1 MHARQSQFATGPNA
15 PCPAPRFAY
24 RVALVILVAGIFAN
38 SASATPPGTMY
49 IFPAGG
55 QRGKTVSVRIG
66 GFDLHESCPFHLHGP
81 GVKGSARI
89 SRTKSIWF
97 EGPVIP
103 QPGSQKK
110 EDYPQDYVGTISI
123 TTDVTTGN
131 RYWNVSTS
139 QGISETRKFVIG
151 NLPEIVE
158 QEIDGEPVPVSIT
171 LPVTINGRI
180 FPREDVDVWTVDLPA
195 GRVVTCS
202 VNAARLGTGLDSRL
216 EIRDPAGRRIAEN
229 IDWFGSDSFVRFK
242 SETAG
247 RYSIRIHDAS
257 FGGLQHFVYRL
268 TVTDGPWIDAVYP
281 LGGQR
286 GTTGEFELLG
296 GNLPGKTVR
305 ITLPNVA
312 DESFRY
318 RFTDGK
324 RTSND
329 ARIALGDSP
338 ELLEIEPNDQS
349 EQAKNVAFPSAL
361 NGRIGQPGDVDVW
374 RFEAKKGDQFT
385 FDVQAA
391 RLGSS
396 LDSVLTLIDATG
408 KQIATNDD
416 LGRGQTDSLLNAKIP
431 ADGVYSLQV
440 RDQLASR
447 GGVSFAYRILAT
459 PTMTKAAAPDF
470 QITLPQ
476 RTLSLNRSGEAK
488 LKIAVTRSGGFADE
502 IELAFAGLPKGVT
515 VTGNTVAKKK
525 TSAQITLKAADS
537 VKLGLSHIVLVGRA
551 KIGEKPVERKAEFAT
566 GNGEQPVTE
575 MQMVIAIP
583 TPFKFTGVFETKFS
597 PRGSVYVR
605 HYTIDRGGFK
615 GPLEVSL
622 SDRQVRHL
630 QGVTGPTIV
639 LPPDVN
645 EFDFP
650 LTLAPAMEIGRTSRT
665 QLGIVGV
672 ITEPDGTKHK
682 VGYTSGEQTDQIII
696 LVDPGRLSLE
706 AVRSSTRAT
715 PGGEVR
721 VPVQVRRGRG
731 LTGPVTVSL
740 VLAKHIKGVTAK
752 PVTIPSGQETGD
764 IAISFGKQAGPFN
777 MPVGLRATTK
787 DERGYNVIDEAPLT
801 VVFGK

>member
-1 MHARQSQFATGPNA
+1 
-15 PCPAPRFAY
+15 
-24 RVALVILVAGIFAN
+24 
-38 SASATPPGTMY
+38 MY

-66 GFDLHESCPFHLHGP
+66 GFDLHESCPFHLDGL
-81 GVKGSARI
+81 GVKSSARI
-89 SRTKSIWF
+89 TRTKPIWF

-110 EDYPQDYVGTISI
+110 EDYPQDYAGTISI
-123 TTDVTTGN
+123 ATDAATGN

-151 NLPEIVE
+151 DLPEIVE

-202 VNAARLGTGLDSRL
+202 VNAASIGSGLDSRL

-247 RYSIRIHDAS
+247 RYSIRIHDANFS
-257 FGGLQHFVYRL
+257 GLQHFVYRL
-268 TVTDGPWIDAVYP
+268 TVTSGPWIDAVYP

-296 GNLPGKTVR
+296 GNLPGKPVR

-312 DESFRY
+312 DEFFRY
-318 RFTDGK
+318 RFTDGN

-329 ARIALGDSP
+329 TQITLGDSP
-338 ELLEIEPNDQS
+338 ELIEVEPNEQAA
-349 EQAKNVAFPSAL
+349 QAKNVAFPAAL

-385 FDVQAA
+385 FDLQAA

-396 LDSVLTLIDATG
+396 LDSVLTLVDSAG

-440 RDQLASR
+440 RDQLSSR
-447 GGVSFAYRILAT
+447 GGTSFAYRILAT
-459 PTMTKAAAPDF
+459 PTTTTVAAPDF
-470 QITLPQ
+470 RVTLPQ
-476 RTLSLNRSGEAK
+476 RTLSLDRNGEAK
-488 LKIAVTRSGGFADE
+488 LKIAVTRSGGFANE
-502 IELAFAGLPKGVT
+502 IELAFAGLPEGVT
-515 VTGNTVAKKK
+515 VTGNVVGKKK
-525 TSAQITLKAADS
+525 ANVQITLKATDS
-537 VKLGLSHIVLVGRA
+537 VKLGLSRIVLVGRA
-551 KIGEKPVERKAEFAT
+551 KIGEKPVERKAELPT
-566 GNGEQPVTE
+566 SPGEPPVTE

-630 QGVTGPTIV
+630 QGVTGPKIV

-672 ITEPDGTKHK
+672 ITEPDGSKHK
-682 VGYTSGEQTDQIII
+682 VGYTSGEQTDQIIV

-706 AVRSSTRAT
+706 AVRASARAT

-752 PVTIPSGQETGD
+752 PVTIPPGQETGE
-764 IAISFGKQAGPFN
+764 IVISFGKQAGPFN

-787 DERGYNVIDEAPLT
+787 DERGYNVIDAAPLT
-801 VVFGK
+801 VVFDR